1 MRFDRDIAKMVIC
14 QDEVDES
21 DVQTANLHTKDA
33 KRWKVVSPK
42 KLKARF
48 EKFVKTYGMEL
59 EYV

>member
-1 MRFDRDIAKMVIC
+1 MVIC